1 MSKRTLTSGA
11 LELVLE
17 EKVSLVYFY
26 KKTGALSFAV
36 KEKQE
41 QTGLV
46 LQHSRGEGYSKRFQ

>member
-46 LQHSRGEGYSKRFQ
+46 LQHSRGEGYSK